1 MKKRITVLLQAL
13 ISVGLLIWIFSRPEF
28 RDQIWEVV
36 AGADPRWLLAG
47 FVVAGVASLLSVVRW
62 NIFLRIQG
70 IRLSFWDVFRI
81 SFLGLFFNC
90 FMFGAVGG
98 DVVKVLWL
106 AARGHNKAAG
116 LISVILDRMSGFP
129 PLLAVSLLAMPWW
142 LQWSRQIPELKP
154 VPIFMIGYLG
164 IVTLLLLGS
173 MILTGSGWLDR
184 LPMPSEDAPSLKE
197 RFQRRL
203 QTQLCKVNAA
213 FGLAV
218 TSWRQSLLAVGLS
231 MLVLLGHFSIFY
243 CSARAFALQTPVL
256 EFFAIMPV
264 VDVIAALPVSLG
276 GFGVREEV
284 FVRMLAA
291 LEGVPAAQA
300 VSISLGGAVL
310 FMVWGLFGLIL
321 LPAYRRVVKEDETL

>member
-1 MKKRITVLLQAL
+1 MKKHIQVLLQAS
-13 ISVGLLIWIFSRPEF
+13 ISVGLLIWIFSKPEF

-36 AGADPRWLLAG
+36 AGADPGWLLAG
-47 FVVAGVASLLSVVRW
+47 FVVAGVASLLGVVRW
-62 NIFLRIQG
+62 NIFLRMQG
-70 IRLSFWDVFRI
+70 IRLPFWDVLRI

-106 AARGHNKAAG
+106 SARGHSKAAG
-116 LISVILDRMSGFP
+116 FISVILDRISGFP
-129 PLLAVSLLAMPWW
+129 PLVAVCLLAMPWW

-154 VPIFMIGYLG
+154 VPIFMVGYLG
-164 IVTLLLLGS
+164 LVALLLLAS

-184 LPMPSEDAPSLKE
+184 LPVPSEDAPDRKE
-197 RFQRRL
+197 RFRRHL
-203 QTQLCKVNAA
+203 QTRLRKLNAA
-213 FGLAV
+213 YRLAV
-218 TSWRQSLLAVGLS
+218 TSWRQSLLATGLS
-231 MLVLLGHFSIFY
+231 LLVLVGHFSIFY
-243 CSARAFALQTPVL
+243 CSARAFGLKTPVR

-264 VDVIAALPVSLG
+264 VDVIAAMPVSLG

-284 FVRMLAA
+284 FVRMLGA
-291 LEGVPAAQA
+291 LEGVPVAQA

-321 LPAYRRVVKEDETL
+321 LPAYRQIAKEDAAQ